1 MYAAALKSTNGF
13 PNKDISKISPVTSKK
28 LHDNSIKMIHD
39 TYHHPYH
46 NTINSHLG
54 TMETP

>member
-1 MYAAALKSTNGF
+1 MNAAAMKSMYGF
-13 PNKDISKISPVTSKK
+13 PNKDISKFSKVTSKK
-28 LHDNSIKMIHD
+28 LHDGSIKMIHD

-46 NTINSHLG
+46 ITINNRLG

>member
-1 MYAAALKSTNGF
+1 MNAAALISMKGS
-13 PNKDISKISPVTSKK
+13 PKKDISKFTSVTSKK
-28 LHDNSIKMIHD
+28 LHDSSIKMIHD

-46 NTINSHLG
+46 ITINNRLG